1 MANARLPHIGQTNNR
16 WATGYQIPCTDE
28 YDSATQN
35 SALIDSS
42 LQRYNFFCIFLY
54 ESQIFFS
61 SLQHQTLKTLKYMK
75 ENRII
80 ASALIAVG
88 IVFLGLFIKSGIDN
102 FANKDRKVT
111 VKGLSEREVPADKV
125 TWSIGTKVTGND
137 LPLLYENINTQT
149 DKIKKF
155 LQQNGLDE
163 KEITVNP
170 PTISD
175 LEAREWGDNQKN
187 FRYIVNTTITVATNK
202 VTEVNKAIFKQ
213 AELLKQGVAIDNSN
227 PLYEYASF
235 QQMKPEMM
243 AEAIK
248 NAQKTAE
255 QFAEASK
262 SELGQIQT
270 AGQGQF
276 EIEDRDMN
284 TPYIKKLRVVTTITY
299 SLKD

>member
-1 MANARLPHIGQTNNR
+1 
-16 WATGYQIPCTDE
+16 
-28 YDSATQN
+28 
-35 SALIDSS
+35 
-42 LQRYNFFCIFLY
+42 
-54 ESQIFFS
+54 
-61 SLQHQTLKTLKYMK
+61 MK

-80 ASALIAVG
+80 SASLIAVG
-88 IVFLGLFIKSGIDN
+88 ILCLGWFIKAGIDN

-111 VKGLSEREVPADKV
+111 VKGLAEREVPADKV

-137 LPLLYENINTQT
+137 LPMLYENINIQT
-149 DKIKKF
+149 DKIKRF
-155 LQQNGLDE
+155 LRQNGLDE

-187 FRYIVNTTITVATNK
+187 FRYIVTTTITVATSK
-202 VTEVNKAIFKQ
+202 VKEVNNAIFKQ
-213 AELLKQGVAIDNSN
+213 AELLKQGVAIENSN
-227 PLYEYASF
+227 AQYEYASF

-255 QFAEASK
+255 QFAEASN
-262 SELGQIQT
+262 SDLGQIQT

-276 EIEDRDMN
+276 EIEDRDQN